1 MFRTM
6 DEQRPGPRDI
16 IVFFKDTTGKLP
28 ERNLKGHIQS
38 TDGNNRV
45 KLHQGIVG
53 NWKTIENSHQ
63 FCFRI

>member
-6 DEQRPGPRDI
+6 NEQRPRPKDI
-16 IVFFKDTTGKLP
+16 TVFFEDTTGKLLQ
-28 ERNLKGHIQS
+28 RNLKGHIQS

-53 NWKTIENSHQ
+53 NWKTIENSHK

>member
-6 DEQRPGPRDI
+6 DEQRPRPRDI
-16 IVFFKDTTGKLP
+16 VVFFKDTTGKLP